1 MGLILGIETSCD
13 ETAAA
18 VLEDGGHIR
27 SNVVLSQEALHAP
40 FGGIVPEL
48 ASRRQLET
56 LGPVLREA
64 LRRAGVGLADLTAL
78 AVTAGPGLIGSLLV
92 GVSTAKALAFAARKP
107 LVGVNHLE
115 GHIFAALLEH
125 ADLDFPFVALVV
137 SGGHTHLYEAKA
149 PGEYRLLGLTR
160 DDAAGEAFDKVAK
173 LLGLPFPGGP
183 AIEEAARAGDPTA
196 IRLPRPLAADRSLDF
211 SFSGLKTAVLLAV
224 QAAAG
229 PAARGPGGRGRRGSP
244 VALRGAWNTLTPSPR
259 RLPPP
264 FIADLCAAFQE
275 AVVEQLARKALAA
288 ARRVG
293 LRRLVVAGGV
303 ACNQALRARLRAGA
317 EEAGIAVACPSPA
330 LCTDN
335 AAMIAAAG
343 AARYARG
350 ERADLSLKASASL
363 PLGQ

>member
-1 MGLILGIETSCD
+1 MSLILGIETSCD

-18 VLEDGGHIR
+18 VLEDGRRLR
-27 SNVVLSQEALHAP
+27 SSVVLSQETLHAP

-48 ASRRQLET
+48 ASRRHLET

-64 LRRAGVGLADLTAL
+64 LRRADVTLADLTAL
-78 AVTAGPGLIGSLLV
+78 AVTAGPGLVGSLLV

-107 LVGVNHLE
+107 LVAVNHLE
-115 GHIFAALLEH
+115 GHIYAALLEH
-125 ADLDFPFVALVV
+125 ADLGFPFVALVV

-160 DDAAGEAFDKVAK
+160 DDAAK

-183 AIEEAARAGDPTA
+183 AIEEAAKAGDPKA
-196 IRLPRPLAADRSLDF
+196 IRLPRALTADRSLDF

-224 QAAAG
+224 QGAAG
-229 PAARGPGGRGRRGSP
+229 PAARGRRGSP
-244 VALRGAWNTLTPSPR
+244 VAVRGAWNTLAPSRR
-259 RLPPP
+259 RLPSA
-264 FIADLCAAFQE
+264 FVADLCAAFQE
-275 AVVEQLARKALAA
+275 AVVEQLARKALTAT
-288 ARRVG
+288 RRVG
-293 LRRLVVAGGV
+293 LRRLVVVGGV
-303 ACNQALRARLRAGA
+303 ACNEVLRARLRAGA
-317 EEAGIAVACPSPA
+317 AEAGIAVAWPSPP

>member
-1 MGLILGIETSCD
+1 MSLILGIETSCD

-18 VLEDGGHIR
+18 VLEDGRTLR
-27 SNVVLSQEALHAP
+27 SSVVLSQETLHAP

-48 ASRRQLET
+48 ASRRHLET
-56 LGPVLREA
+56 LGPVLRET
-64 LRRAGVGLADLTAL
+64 LRRADATLADLTAL
-78 AVTAGPGLIGSLLV
+78 AVTAGPGLVGSLLV
-92 GVSTAKALAFAARKP
+92 GLSTAKALAFAARKP
-107 LVGVNHLE
+107 LVAVNHLE
-115 GHIFAALLEH
+115 GHIYGALLEH
-125 ADLDFPFVALVV
+125 PDLCFPFAALVV

-149 PGEYRLLGLTR
+149 PGEYRLLGCTR

-183 AIEEAARAGDPTA
+183 AIEEAAKAGDSKA
-196 IRLPRPLAADRSLDF
+196 IRLPRALVGDRSLDF

-229 PAARGPGGRGRRGSP
+229 DSARAPGRRDRRGSP
-244 VALRGAWNTLTPSPR
+244 MAARGAWNTLAPSPR
-259 RLPPP
+259 RLAPA
-264 FIADLCAAFQE
+264 FVADLCAAFQE
-275 AVVEQLARKALAA
+275 AVVEQLARKALTA

-303 ACNQALRARLRAGA
+303 ACNQALRAHLQARGA
-317 EEAGIAVACPSPA
+317 EAGIAVAWPSPA

-343 AARYARG
+343 FARYARG
-350 ERADLSLKASASL
+350 ERADLSIKASASL
-363 PLGQ
+363 PL

>member
-18 VLEDGGHIR
+18 VLEDGRHIR
-27 SNVVLSQEALHAP
+27 SSVVLSQEALHAP

-48 ASRRQLET
+48 ASRRHLET

-64 LRRAGVGLADLTAL
+64 LRRAGVDLADLTAL
-78 AVTAGPGLIGSLLV
+78 AVTAGPGLVGSLLV

-107 LVGVNHLE
+107 LVAVNHLE

-183 AIEEAARAGDPTA
+183 AIEEAARAGDPKA
-196 IRLPRPLAADRSLDF
+196 VRLPRPLAADRSLD
-211 SFSGLKTAVLLAV
+211 
-224 QAAAG
+224 
-229 PAARGPGGRGRRGSP
+229 
-244 VALRGAWNTLTPSPR
+244 
-259 RLPPP
+259 
-264 FIADLCAAFQE
+264 
-275 AVVEQLARKALAA
+275 
-288 ARRVG
+288 
-293 LRRLVVAGGV
+293 
-303 ACNQALRARLRAGA
+303 
-317 EEAGIAVACPSPA
+317 
-330 LCTDN
+330 
-335 AAMIAAAG
+335 
-343 AARYARG
+343 
-350 ERADLSLKASASL
+350 
-363 PLGQ
+363 